1 MNKASLIPAGT
12 SLVGEVEGDAD
23 LIVMGRVEG
32 PIHVSGALV
41 IESTGLV
48 RGHVR
53 ARTVT
58 VRGVLKGDAY
68 GEEAIRV
75 ERSARLIGE
84 LTAPRVK
91 VVPGAAFRGQ
101 IHVGQVGEPRLQI
114 YDPSLHTLT
123 GQPAPIEPPS
133 AHEAESHSA
142 PHAPSE
148 SELESVSLE
157 GATIPVPPRVPQ
169 LDPVALPPVEID
181 ELEDEAP
188 TLSEMRPTLPFIPKD
203 EKKPTFELKMPTLG
217 RKRGRRRAEV

>member
-32 PIHVSGALV
+32 PIHVGGALV

-68 GEEAIRV
+68 GEEAVRV

-123 GQPAPIEPPS
+123 GQPAPVEP
-133 AHEAESHSA
+133 A
-142 PHAPSE
+142 
-148 SELESVSLE
+148 LD
-157 GATIPVPPRVPQ
+157 GATIPVPPRVPAAE
-169 LDPVALPPVEID
+169 VAVLPPVAPVQIEEI
-181 ELEDEAP
+181 EDEAP
-188 TLSEMRPTLPFIPKD
+188 TLSEMRPTLPFIPKE
-203 EKKPTFELKMPTLG
+203 EKKQKKTFELTMPTLG
-217 RKRGRRRAEV
+217 RRRGRRRAEV